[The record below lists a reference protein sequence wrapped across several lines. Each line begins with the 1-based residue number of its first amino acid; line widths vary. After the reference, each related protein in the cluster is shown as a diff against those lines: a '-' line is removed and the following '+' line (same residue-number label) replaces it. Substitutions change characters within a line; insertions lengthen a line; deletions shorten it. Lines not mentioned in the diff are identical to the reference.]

1 MDAPCSGTG
10 TLGRNP
16 EIKWRLT
23 PADLADL
30 PRRQSALLANARAA
44 LAPGGLLVY
53 STCSLEPEE
62 NEAIVAGVAR
72 SSKPC
77 AAFRAATPG
86 TDFFAAVIKS
96 ESPQM
101 VEIVPS
107 ILSADF
113 ARLAEEIARVERG
126 GARMLHLDVM
136 DGHFVPNLTI
146 GPPVVESIR
155 KATRAHLDVH
165 LMIENPERY
174 AADFVKAGANSVSV
188 HYEACLHL
196 DGTLEMIRKEGAM
209 AGVVL
214 NPATPVAVLE
224 DVLEVADYVLLMSV
238 NPGFGGQKL
247 IPYVLEK
254 VRKLAGMRREK
265 KLALPIE
272 IDGGV
277 HRENLAEVVRAGCDW
292 IVTGSAIFHSP
303 DPEATVREMRE
314 IAAASNRRAGLSS

>member
-1 MDAPCSGTG
+1 
-10 TLGRNP
+10 
-16 EIKWRLT
+16 
-23 PADLADL
+23 
-30 PRRQSALLANARAA
+30 
-44 LAPGGLLVY
+44 
-53 STCSLEPEE
+53 
-62 NEAIVAGVAR
+62 
-72 SSKPC
+72 
-77 AAFRAATPG
+77 
-86 TDFFAAVIKS
+86 
-96 ESPQM
+96 M

-113 ARLAEEIARVERG
+113 SRLADEIARVERG
-126 GARMLHLDVM
+126 GATILHLDVM

-155 KATRAHLDVH
+155 KSTRLHLDVH

-174 AADFVKAGANSVSV
+174 VTAFVQAGANSVSV
-188 HYEACLHL
+188 HYEACRHL
-196 DGTLEMIRKEGAM
+196 DGTLGMIRAAGAM

-254 VRKLAGMRREK
+254 VRQLNAMRRAK

-277 HRENLAEVVRAGCDW
+277 HRDNLAEVVRAGCDW
-292 IVTGSAIFHSP
+292 IVTGSAVFHSA
-303 DPEATVREMRE
+303 DPEATVREMRG
-314 IAAASNRRAGLSS
+314 IATQANVVRC

>member
-1 MDAPCSGTG
+1 
-10 TLGRNP
+10 
-16 EIKWRLT
+16 
-23 PADLADL
+23 
-30 PRRQSALLANARAA
+30 
-44 LAPGGLLVY
+44 
-53 STCSLEPEE
+53 
-62 NEAIVAGVAR
+62 
-72 SSKPC
+72 
-77 AAFRAATPG
+77 
-86 TDFFAAVIKS
+86 
-96 ESPQM
+96 M

-126 GARMLHLDVM
+126 GAKLLHLDVM

-155 KATRAHLDVH
+155 KSTRLHLDCH

-174 AADFVKAGANSVSV
+174 VTDFVRAGANSVSV
-188 HYEACLHL
+188 HYEAARHL
-196 DGTLEMIRKEGAM
+196 DGVLEMIRKEGAM

-254 VRKLAGMRREK
+254 VRKLDRIRREK
-265 KLALPIE
+265 GLQLPIE

-277 HRENLAEVVRAGCDW
+277 HKDNLAEVVRAGCDW
-292 IVTGSAIFHSP
+292 IVTGSAVFHSG
-303 DPEATVREMRE
+303 DAEATVREMRE
-314 IAAASNRRAGLSS
+314 IAANANAIRV